1 MAQRL
6 WFNDFPLTSD
16 KFHSQYLPTFV
27 FQSWTFAF
35 WIKYLCPAWHITAPT
50 IWVPNWVPYRC
61 QQIKYCNSYGGERLL
76 LLSRIGIFSPGWCWA
91 PALTMGHWSH
101 VRVVTAG
108 AKSDE
113 IIATIRVGPRPCQLG
128 SLGGDQ
134 DYPRRGFRRSIISK
148 WMNIAMIPL
157 CLPCGQKNQTP
168 PSKLNTQLF
177 RIKRRTDLETLTH
190 HAIILR
196 LASAAE
202 AQGQSTSTI

>member
-91 PALTMGHWSH
+91 PPLTMGHWSH
-101 VRVVTAG
+101 VRVVT
-108 AKSDE
+108 
-113 IIATIRVGPRPCQLG
+113 R
-128 SLGGDQ
+128 
-134 DYPRRGFRRSIISK
+134 
-148 WMNIAMIPL
+148 
-157 CLPCGQKNQTP
+157 GQKVTRSLQ
-168 PSKLNTQLF
+168 QLESGLGLVSQAASGAI
-177 RIKRRTDLETLTH
+177 R
-190 HAIILR
+190 IILAE
-196 LASAAE
+196 ASAGPLYQNGWTLQWSHYVCRVARIRRRR
-202 AQGQSTSTI
+202 QN